1 MPTLFASTLT
11 KPLEPPLKSKF
22 FQRTCKANAEKKLF
36 LKNFLT
42 LQKNKKRNA
51 QLNMHSP
58 VI

>member
-1 MPTLFASTLT
+1 MPTLFASTLP
-11 KPLEPPLKSKF
+11 KLLEPPLKPGL

-42 LQKNKKRNA
+42 FQKNKKRNA
-51 QLNMHSP
+51 QLNMQIP

>member
-1 MPTLFASTLT
+1 MPALFASTLP
-11 KPLEPPLKSKF
+11 KPLEPPLKSKL

-42 LQKNKKRNA
+42 FQKNKKRDA
-51 QLNMHSP
+51 QLNMHIP

>member
-1 MPTLFASTLT
+1 MPTIFASTLP
-11 KPLEPPLKSKF
+11 KPLEPLLKPKL
-22 FQRTCKANAEKKLF
+22 FQRTCKAIAEKKLF

-51 QLNMHSP
+51 QLNMHIP